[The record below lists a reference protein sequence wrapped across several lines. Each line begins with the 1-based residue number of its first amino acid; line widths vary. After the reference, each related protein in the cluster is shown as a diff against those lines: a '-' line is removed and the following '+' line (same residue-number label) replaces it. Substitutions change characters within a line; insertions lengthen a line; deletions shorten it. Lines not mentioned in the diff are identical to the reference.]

1 MKKLTHRERVV
12 RALNYQEPD
21 RVPLDLGGPIS
32 SMMENAYW
40 NLKKYLGMSDDS
52 GTKVSSWGVIK
63 YYDERVLEYLD
74 IDIRHI
80 FPNESERNGLVYNA
94 DGSWTDEF
102 GIVWRRTPN
111 PFGYYSEM
119 IAHPLEDFDI
129 YDLEKFDWPD
139 PDDPSLYSGIRE
151 RVEDIFH
158 NTDYA
163 VAATAVAGGLFE
175 TAQWLRGMDQFLID
189 IKTDKNFAL
198 KLLEKICEF
207 EEAIWSN
214 FLNIVGPFISIVERT
229 DDFGMQT
236 GLMISLETYREIIK
250 PFHKRVLDLIKSKT
264 KAKILHHSCGSIVD
278 LIDDLIDIGVDIINP
293 IQPFAH
299 GMEDPLDLKKRFGD
313 RVIFHGGIDQQNV
326 LPRGT
331 PVDVEEEVKKRI
343 KGFAP
348 GGGYIL
354 AAAHNIQDDTPP
366 QNVIA
371 MLETAKSYGK
381 YPITIE

>member
-1 MKKLTHRERVV
+1 M
-12 RALNYQEPD
+12 
-21 RVPLDLGGPIS
+21 
-32 SMMENAYW
+32 
-40 NLKKYLGMSDDS
+40 
-52 GTKVSSWGVIK
+52 
-63 YYDERVLEYLD
+63 
-74 IDIRHI
+74 
-80 FPNESERNGLVYNA
+80 
-94 DGSWTDEF
+94 
-102 GIVWRRTPN
+102 
-111 PFGYYSEM
+111 
-119 IAHPLEDFDI
+119 
-129 YDLEKFDWPD
+129 
-139 PDDPSLYSGIRE
+139 
-151 RVEDIFH
+151 
-158 NTDYA
+158 
-163 VAATAVAGGLFE
+163 
-175 TAQWLRGMDQFLID
+175 
-189 IKTDKNFAL
+189 
-198 KLLEKICEF
+198 EKICEF